1 MEPYSSVS
9 AVDTVNDADFA
20 FTEVAAGGPS
30 KRGKVA
36 KIEEVVPQ
44 GADHFTSLYGH
55 SKDFVDYVNDP
66 STGKGKGS
74 CRGYKGAVKPG
85 FVPFD
90 IDREEMDDAL
100 RDARDLLQRLHSDH
114 GVPQDVPRI
123 YFSGSKGFHVELPGE
138 CFGGLEAS
146 LNAPQK
152 VKDLALLILDGMET
166 DTAIYDRTRLWR
178 SPNTI
183 NGKGNLYKVPLAHDE
198 LMNLPLARIK
208 ELARRPKAVSY
219 ATPEPVPA
227 LVDLK
232 DSTKITL
239 KHRTPKVTDEETDNL
254 VAVVQNTS
262 PTRESVTYSLVR

>member
-1 MEPYSSVS
+1 MGSSPS
-9 AVDTVNDADFA
+9 IAGADTVNSTDFA

-30 KRGKVA
+30 KRGRVM
-36 KIEEVVPQ
+36 KIEEVEPH
-44 GADHFTSLYGH
+44 GSDHFTSLYGH

-90 IDREEMDDAL
+90 IDRDEIDDAL
-100 RDARDLLQRLHSDH
+100 KDARDLVRRLLGDY
-114 GVPQDVPRI
+114 GVPEGVPRI

-138 CFGGLEAS
+138 CLGGFEAS

-152 VKDLALLILDGMET
+152 VKDLALRILDGMQT

-183 NGKGNLYKVPLAHDE
+183 NGKGNLYKIPLTHDE
-198 LMNLPLARIK
+198 LMNLPWTGSKNL
-208 ELARRPKAVSY
+208 
-219 ATPEPVPA
+219 PA
-227 LVDLK
+227 D
-232 DSTKITL
+232 
-239 KHRTPKVTDEETDNL
+239 RGP
-254 VAVVQNTS
+254 
-262 PTRESVTYSLVR
+262 